1 MRFALN
7 RTNANDLCK
16 LLNYNVM
23 ALNLA
28 ELLILSFIIAYL
40 FKYIKVPPLVG
51 MLFLGIA
58 FGPFVL
64 DWLEPSLLTI
74 SSELRMG
81 ALIVILLRA
90 GFELSKDT
98 LMKVGRPVLL
108 LSFVPA
114 VLEGTTIA
122 FLGPYF
128 LPLNFM
134 ESAILGTV
142 IAAVSPAVVVP
153 LMIEFIN
160 KKKGTNKGI
169 PTLILAA
176 SSIDDVF
183 VIVIYSILIG
193 IYTGK
198 QVNMAW
204 ELASIP
210 ISIIFGIGIGMLTGI
225 ILYKIFD
232 KYNPHVTKRVLV
244 LLSISIILVHFEH
257 FTKDLVPFAALLS
270 VMTIGYIILKNRST
284 YAHEVS
290 SQLAKLWIP
299 AEVVLFAMVGAQV
312 NVQVAFDYGLSGI
325 ALIFIA
331 LVSRSIGSYL
341 SIMGTNLNFKE
352 KMFVVISYIPK
363 ATVRAAIGGAPL
375 IAMKATGMDTGPG
388 QTILA
393 MAVLSIIVTAPL
405 GAWAITLTG
414 NHWLTQ
420 ETNITKIKAE

>member
-1 MRFALN
+1 
-7 RTNANDLCK
+7 
-16 LLNYNVM
+16 M

-40 FKYIKVPPLVG
+40 FKYIKIPPLVG
-51 MLFLGIA
+51 ILFLGIA

-64 DWLEPSLLTI
+64 NWLEPSLLTI

-142 IAAVSPAVVVP
+142 LAAVSPAVVVP

-193 IYTGK
+193 I
-198 QVNMAW
+198 
-204 ELASIP
+204 
-210 ISIIFGIGIGMLTGI
+210 
-225 ILYKIFD
+225 
-232 KYNPHVTKRVLV
+232 
-244 LLSISIILVHFEH
+244 
-257 FTKDLVPFAALLS
+257 
-270 VMTIGYIILKNRST
+270 
-284 YAHEVS
+284 
-290 SQLAKLWIP
+290 
-299 AEVVLFAMVGAQV
+299 
-312 NVQVAFDYGLSGI
+312 
-325 ALIFIA
+325 
-331 LVSRSIGSYL
+331 
-341 SIMGTNLNFKE
+341 
-352 KMFVVISYIPK
+352 
-363 ATVRAAIGGAPL
+363 
-375 IAMKATGMDTGPG
+375 
-388 QTILA
+388 
-393 MAVLSIIVTAPL
+393 
-405 GAWAITLTG
+405 
-414 NHWLTQ
+414 
-420 ETNITKIKAE
+420 